1 MPARPDRPP
10 LRDYSRSRAVLM
22 GTWNYTY
29 LTPVPPVANS
39 LRRMTGLLSS
49 SLCGWPADR
58 ILQLKNEPG
67 PGDIPDRLITAF
79 DDVDD
84 VALFYFAGHGQIAPD
99 DQLCLGLVLSR
110 PEANRRAATSLRF
123 ADVRQ
128 AMADSPAATKV
139 VILDCCFAGLATL
152 GALSGPTREVLDLTS
167 GTGAYTMAATSAYA
181 TAWYEEEP
189 GLSRPQTFFT
199 KYLADLVE
207 RGIPGQPSLLRLD
220 PLFKQLRDNLTA
232 DHRPVPG
239 SRAVNDARE
248 FVFAYNAAP
257 PESQRDPEREVAQL
271 SRRLAETTAQIET
284 LTALAAEREAELAEM
299 RSELV
304 SMPAASARRRDELEE
319 KIDEVASKVEELS
332 RREREANRQSEEA
345 ARQLDQARAVAQPA
359 PESPSALPSPGPVV
373 TVDSR
378 RRVRKGLLVRGAI
391 MTVLLGGLIAGL
403 VVVLPGGAHSSATEP
418 PVKPSATAKPTL
430 SVSGAWTSDRFPQ
443 APVAVAYGPGGTT
456 LAVGTLDIRGRGLS
470 MGSAYLVRPG
480 TTARPVQY
488 DAKGDVTAVAF
499 GPGGT
504 LATLDA
510 DGDLY
515 WWSTVTGKPVGT
527 FLEQYA
533 HVFAI
538 SAAPDGLL
546 AVADITDTVYLWNI
560 RQSKITA
567 SFSIPS
573 SKALDWLAIAPD
585 GDHAVVADVDG
596 RVYLCNTGTKSPI
609 LMRPGL
615 PGGATVLSLA
625 FAPDN
630 TTVAVGASKGTTY
643 LWDTVRN
650 TSTTVTDPSSTG
662 VDSAAFSPNGA
673 ILATGDANGM
683 VYFWDVRTGGL
694 ITQYPFFPPGQNV
707 NSVAFSPDGKDLAVA
722 DSDGYVYEWRITIG

>member
-10 LRDYSRSRAVLM
+10 LRDYGRSRAVLM

-29 LTPVPPVANS
+29 LTPVPAVANS
-39 LRRMTGLLSS
+39 MRRITGLLNS
-49 SLCGWPADR
+49 SLCGWAADR

-99 DQLCLGLVLSR
+99 DQLCLGLVQSR

-128 AMADSPAATKV
+128 ALAESPAATKI

-189 GLSRPQTFFT
+189 GLSRPQTYFT

-220 PLFKQLRDNLTA
+220 PLFKQLRDNLAA

-257 PESQRDPEREVAQL
+257 SESQRDPEREVAQL
-271 SRRLAETTAQIET
+271 SQRLAETTAQIET

-299 RSELV
+299 RSELAG
-304 SMPAASARRRDELEE
+304 MPSASVVRRDELAQEIE
-319 KIDEVASKVEELS
+319 EVARKVEELA
-332 RREREANRQSEEA
+332 RREREANRESEEA
-345 ARQLDQARAVAQPA
+345 AHQLDRARSAA
-359 PESPSALPSPGPVV
+359 PPVV
-373 TVDSR
+373 ENPPIGPDPGRPPGRADPR
-378 RRVRKGLLVRGAI
+378 RRALLVRGAI
-391 MTVLLGGLIAGL
+391 MTVLVGGLIAGL

-430 SVSGAWTSDRFPQ
+430 TVSGVWTSDRFPQ
-443 APVAVAYGPGGTT
+443 APVMVAYRPGGST
-456 LAVGTLDIRGRGLS
+456 LAVGTSGLLGRALGV
-470 MGSAYLVRPG
+470 GSAYLVQPG

-488 DAKGDVTAVAF
+488 DAKGDGVTAVAF
-499 GPGGT
+499 GPGGA

-515 WWSTVTGKPVGT
+515 WWSTVTGRRVGT

-560 RQSKITA
+560 RQSKVTA

-585 GDHAVVADVDG
+585 GDHVVVADVDG

-662 VDSAAFSPNGA
+662 VDSVAFSPNGA

-722 DSDGYVYEWRITIG
+722 YSDGYVYVWRITIG

>member
-10 LRDYSRSRAVLM
+10 LRDYGRSRAVLM

-29 LTPVPPVANS
+29 LTPVPAVANS
-39 LRRMTGLLSS
+39 MRRMTGLLNS
-49 SLCGWPADR
+49 SLCGWAADR

-99 DQLCLGLVLSR
+99 DQLCLGLVQSR

-128 AMADSPAATKV
+128 ALAESPAATKI

-181 TAWYEEEP
+181 TAWYEEDT
-189 GLSRPQTFFT
+189 GLPQPQTYFT

-207 RGIPGQPSLLRLD
+207 RGIPGQPALLRLD
-220 PLFKQLRDNLTA
+220 PLFKQLRDDLAA
-232 DHRPVPG
+232 DQRPVPG

-271 SRRLAETTAQIET
+271 SRRLAETDAQIAT
-284 LTALAAEREAELAEM
+284 LTALAAEREADLAEL
-299 RSELV
+299 RSELAR
-304 SMPAASARRRDELEE
+304 MPTASVVRRDELAHEIE
-319 KIDEVASKVEELS
+319 EVARKVEELS
-332 RREREANRQSEEA
+332 RQSGDANRQSEEA
-345 ARQLDQARAVAQPA
+345 ARRLDEAAAAASQPVVEG
-359 PESPSALPSPGPVV
+359 PRVPPSPRPVTSV
-373 TVDSR
+373 VSR
-378 RRVRKGLLVRGAI
+378 HKRLFVRGAI
-391 MTVLLGGLIAGL
+391 MTAVLGGVIAGL
-403 VVVLPGGAHSSATEP
+403 VVALPGGAHSSATNP
-418 PVKPSATAKPTL
+418 PPNPSATAKPTA
-430 SVSGAWTSDRFPQ
+430 SVSVAWTSDQFPQ
-443 APVAVAYGPGGTT
+443 VPLSVAYGPRGTT
-456 LAVGTLDIRGRGLS
+456 LAVGTLGLLGRGVS
-470 MGSAYLVRPG
+470 VGSAYLVRPG
-480 TTARPVQY
+480 ATARPVQY
-488 DAKGDVTAVAF
+488 NARGDGVTAVTF

-510 DGDLY
+510 DGDIY
-515 WWSTVTGKPVGT
+515 WWSTVTGRSVGT

-533 HVFAI
+533 HIFAI
-538 SAAPDGLL
+538 SAASDGVM

-560 RQSKITA
+560 PRSKITA

-573 SKALDWLAIAPD
+573 SKALNWLAIAPD

-596 RVYLCNTGTKSPI
+596 KVYLCNTGIKSPI
-609 LMRPGL
+609 FMRPGL
-615 PGGATVLSLA
+615 PGGARVVSLA

-630 TTVAVGASKGTTY
+630 TTVAVGASTGTTY

-650 TSTTVTDPSSTG
+650 TSTTVTDPSSGG
-662 VDSAAFSPNGA
+662 VDSVAFSPNSA

-694 ITQYPFFPPGQNV
+694 ITQYPPFPPGQNV
-707 NSVAFSPDGKDLAVA
+707 NSVAFSPDGKELAVA
-722 DSDGYVYEWRITIG
+722 DSSGYVSVWRITIG